1 MATRTDSPRTE
12 SPRAMD
18 RGSVDKSHTLPSL
31 REQLDEYDSQSRH
44 GRRDE
49 VIERGQ
55 ATPWKDGTSTRRA
68 VSKAEREASNA
79 GVWTAAL
86 FVGITSALCLSWVVC
101 TGLSIQPTMQPTM
114 QPAMQ
119 PSAGVGMYEQLAL
132 FLTAGL
138 GTLGLLA
145 ALRSVWV
152 LSMAP
157 RLKSQQQSI
166 RFRAML
172 LCVASSYFLYDLWNG
187 DVESHGSLLV
197 RMSAGFPVLLPAYL
211 GVLLRRACEGRHG
224 TGSGNWAAWSWAS
237 AGLVV
242 VVAGTWMWI
251 SIALAAVGTVCAV
264 LAGHGAWEY
273 YENRLWGIT
282 SAPSATR
289 KPSERRGR

>member
-101 TGLSIQPTMQPTM
+101 TGLSIQP
-114 QPAMQ
+114 AMQ

-211 GVLLRRACEGRHG
+211 GVLLRRACDGRHG

-242 VVAGTWMWI
+242 VVAGT
-251 SIALAAVGTVCAV
+251 
-264 LAGHGAWEY
+264 
-273 YENRLWGIT
+273 
-282 SAPSATR
+282 
-289 KPSERRGR
+289 